1 MTLLGAVMLTGCF
14 TGIESTP
21 KITAAD
27 VKRQQIETTPEDTY
41 LSDISFQPPRQW
53 QPGKLFYVT
62 DPKINLIFSP
72 SQTNPDPAKG
82 TLLSFIGIEESVSLT
97 GEKVSD
103 IILADT
109 AGHHYTYRVDHS
121 RDNLLEEKYLEIPF
135 TVEMSVV
142 DSVRE
147 RMEGHTYYII
157 TSSWLDSEATPRTGR
172 RFVPV
177 KVTGVSPGNSFSPV
191 LLSLLDE
198 NGQPFT
204 MFLTVG
210 NDNRSTRRFSSIF
223 SLTDPRLRFPD
234 ITDEIWKLIT
244 NGRVTTDMTREECR
258 LALGQPDNVD
268 RTPGYSILREVWT
281 YENGIYLIFED
292 GRLRTF
298 RQ

>member
-1 MTLLGAVMLTGCF
+1 
-14 TGIESTP
+14 
-21 KITAAD
+21 
-27 VKRQQIETTPEDTY
+27 
-41 LSDISFQPPRQW
+41 
-53 QPGKLFYVT
+53 
-62 DPKINLIFSP
+62 
-72 SQTNPDPAKG
+72 
-82 TLLSFIGIEESVSLT
+82 
-97 GEKVSD
+97 
-103 IILADT
+103 
-109 AGHHYTYRVDHS
+109 
-121 RDNLLEEKYLEIPF
+121 
-135 TVEMSVV
+135 
-142 DSVRE
+142 
-147 RMEGHTYYII
+147 
-157 TSSWLDSEATPRTGR
+157 
-172 RFVPV
+172 
-177 KVTGVSPGNSFSPV
+177 
-191 LLSLLDE
+191 
-198 NGQPFT
+198 